1 MELAE
6 INRSGCTAAGE
17 GSDVRRLEVIWLIA
31 LALLTPF
38 QADAQDKPPTV
49 EQMHMMFENAAREAN
64 AQLSNTRMDDHTVL
78 KLMTYDRRV
87 PVMTYH
93 YTSNVL
99 AALRK
104 TELDPAARRAMFDY
118 HRGKTCGTHFTP
130 FMRVYGL
137 KVAHRFEDAKTGR
150 ELITLTIE
158 GKDCA
163 K

>member
-1 MELAE
+1 M
-6 INRSGCTAAGE
+6 GQ
-17 GSDVRRLEVIWLIA
+17 GSDMRRVDVIRLIT
-31 LALLTPF
+31 LALLTPVP
-38 QADAQDKPPTV
+38 ADAQNKAPTV
-49 EQMHMMFENAAREAN
+49 EQMHVMFESAAREAN
-64 AQLSNTRMDDHTVL
+64 SQLSNTRLDDYTVL

-93 YTSNVL
+93 YTSDVL
-99 AALRK
+99 TALKK

-118 HRGKTCGTHFTP
+118 HRGKTCGTHFAP